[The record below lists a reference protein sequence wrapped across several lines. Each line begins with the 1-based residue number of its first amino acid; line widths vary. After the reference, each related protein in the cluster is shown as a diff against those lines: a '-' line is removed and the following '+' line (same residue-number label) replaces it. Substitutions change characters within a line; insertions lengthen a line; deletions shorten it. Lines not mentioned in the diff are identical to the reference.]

1 MKVIKFNHNLLKWE
15 RSHLDP
21 SKAGYI
27 LDKPSRPIIDYCKG
41 TVSSTQLA
49 HELRY
54 NDNNEDKG
62 IQKPLQ
68 IDCARA
74 IQNDML

>member
-1 MKVIKFNHNLLKWE
+1 M
-15 RSHLDP
+15 
-21 SKAGYI
+21 
-27 LDKPSRPIIDYCKG
+27 DKPSRPIIDYCKR

-74 IQNDML
+74 IQNACFERVIYESLNAWRH